1 MKMLVAI
8 GELSQDHCEWLY
20 PVREFFSLPNE
31 YSSVPSRF
39 AIKRNVRLEDWTAK
53 LLREFTDSTR

>member
-1 MKMLVAI
+1 M
-8 GELSQDHCEWLY
+8 LY